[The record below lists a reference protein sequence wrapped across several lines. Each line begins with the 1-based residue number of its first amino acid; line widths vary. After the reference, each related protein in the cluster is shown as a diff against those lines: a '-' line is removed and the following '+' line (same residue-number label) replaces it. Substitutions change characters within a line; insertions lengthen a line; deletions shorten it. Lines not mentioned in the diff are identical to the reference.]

1 MTAPD
6 GLPLHALAEDNLA
19 PASPDL
25 LRAMVK
31 TFADALMSAEADAL
45 CNAEYGQVSDERV
58 NHRNGYRPREWETRA
73 GTDELAVPKLRQG
86 SYFPHW
92 LLERRRRAE
101 QALISVVAT
110 AYLLGVSTRRV
121 EKLAESLGVTQLSKS
136 QVSAMAKHLDEQVA
150 AFRNR
155 PLDAGPYSFVSV
167 DALTQKV
174 REGGRIINVHALIAV
189 GVNAD
194 GHREILGLD
203 VATAKDGAG
212 WLAFL
217 RSLIAR
223 GLPGVQLVISDAHAG
238 LVDAIGAILPGAS
251 WQRCRTHYARNLL
264 SQVPKSAQP
273 WVTTL
278 LRTVFEQPDTD
289 AVHAQMRRVLD
300 ALEAKFP
307 KAAAH
312 LDAAQHDLLA
322 FTAFPREIWR
332 QSWSNNPQKRLNKE
346 IRRRTDV
353 VGIFPDRTAV
363 IRLVG
368 AVLAE
373 QNDEWTEA
381 RRYMGRELLARCR
394 EITATVRDL
403 EEERYE
409 RTNHAHLSRR
419 RPEFMPTHPEAT
431 DIDRLTCVRGRPWVL
446 LRFPRYRSYD
456 PSPGRYAGRAWEGV
470 GMRELERITAR
481 RSELDTLAEELV
493 KQLQEVQAERE
504 ELVIAER
511 VLNRL
516 AVQDRAAA
524 GGRRD
529 RRPSSRPGGGAGGTA
544 DPAPQR
550 DPRRGRPAR

>member
-6 GLPLHALAEDNLA
+6 SLPLHALAEDNLA
-19 PASPDL
+19 AASPDL

-31 TFADALMSAEADAL
+31 TFADTLMSAEADAL

-58 NHRNGYRPREWETRA
+58 NHRNGYRPREWDTRA
-73 GTDELAVPKLRQG
+73 GTIELAVPKLRTG

-136 QVSAMAKHLDEQVA
+136 QVSAMAKHLDEQVT
-150 AFRNR
+150 AFRDR
-155 PLDAGPYSFVSV
+155 PLDAGPYAFVWV

-174 REGGRIINVHALIAV
+174 REGGRITGVHALIAV

-203 VATAKDGAG
+203 VATAEDGAG

-223 GLPGVQLVISDAHAG
+223 GLSGVQLVVSDAHAG
-238 LVDAIGAILPGAS
+238 LVDAIGAVLPGAC

-273 WVTTL
+273 WVATL

-289 AVHAQMRRVLD
+289 AVQAQMRHVLD
-300 ALEAKFP
+300 ALEGKFP

-332 QSWSNNPQKRLNKE
+332 QIWSNCEDARVSFL
-346 IRRRTDV
+346 RR
-353 VGIFPDRTAV
+353 G
-363 IRLVG
+363 
-368 AVLAE
+368 
-373 QNDEWTEA
+373 
-381 RRYMGRELLARCR
+381 LARGLTGLRCLW
-394 EITATVRDL
+394 IDL
-403 EEERYE
+403 
-409 RTNHAHLSRR
+409 
-419 RPEFMPTHPEAT
+419 P
-431 DIDRLTCVRGRPWVL
+431 
-446 LRFPRYRSYD
+446 
-456 PSPGRYAGRAWEGV
+456 
-470 GMRELERITAR
+470 TAR
-481 RSELDTLAEELV
+481 RERHPRFRPDGRVSIGASLSWCHHSSDRLFGRKISDLRTDQGPPWLSPV
-493 KQLQEVQAERE
+493 HCQAPTTRCPS
-504 ELVIAER
+504 
-511 VLNRL
+511 RL
-516 AVQDRAAA
+516 
-524 GGRRD
+524 
-529 RRPSSRPGGGAGGTA
+529 SSSWAWIPTRTSTWQP
-544 DPAPQR
+544 
-550 DPRRGRPAR
+550 

>member
-6 GLPLHALAEDNLA
+6 SLPLHALAEDNLA
-19 PASPDL
+19 AASPDL

-58 NHRNGYRPREWETRA
+58 NHRNGYRPREWDTRA
-73 GTDELAVPKLRQG
+73 GTVELAIPKLRSG

-110 AYLLGVSTRRV
+110 AYLLGVSTRRD

-136 QVSAMAKHLDEQVA
+136 QVSAMAQHLDEQVS

-155 PLDAGPYSFVSV
+155 PLDQGPYAFVWV

-203 VATAKDGAG
+203 VATAEDGAG

-223 GLPGVQLVISDAHAG
+223 GLSGVQLVISDAHMG
-238 LVDAIGAILPGAS
+238 LVNSIGATLPGAG
-251 WQRCRTHYARNLL
+251 WQRCRTHYARALP

-273 WVTTL
+273 WVATL
-278 LRTVFEQPDTD
+278 LRTVFEQPDAD
-289 AVHAQMRRVLD
+289 AVQAQMRHVLD

-307 KAAAH
+307 KAASH
-312 LDAAQHDLLA
+312 LDAAQGDVLA
-322 FTAFPREIWR
+322 FTAFPRESWR
-332 QSWSNNPQKRLNKE
+332 QIWSNNPQERLNKV
-346 IRRRTDV
+346 IRCRTDV
-353 VGIFPDRTAV
+353 VGIFPDRAAL

-368 AVLAE
+368 AVPAE

-381 RRYMGRELLARCR
+381 RRYMGLDLLAKARLHPI
-394 EITATVRDL
+394 ESETDDTVLPTEPTA
-403 EEERYE
+403 
-409 RTNHAHLSRR
+409 
-419 RPEFMPTHPEAT
+419 
-431 DIDRLTCVRGRPWVL
+431 
-446 LRFPRYRSYD
+446 
-456 PSPGRYAGRAWEGV
+456 
-470 GMRELERITAR
+470 
-481 RSELDTLAEELV
+481 
-493 KQLQEVQAERE
+493 
-504 ELVIAER
+504 
-511 VLNRL
+511 
-516 AVQDRAAA
+516 
-524 GGRRD
+524 
-529 RRPSSRPGGGAGGTA
+529 
-544 DPAPQR
+544 
-550 DPRRGRPAR
+550 